1 MNKQSPLY
9 LCDRRACKHCS
20 PECRHT
26 TDITHAK
33 NFELGIDGVTMEEKV
48 YKMEDKLNHYSLVK
62 EGVNKYVEE
71 RTDQK

>member
-1 MNKQSPLY
+1 MNKQPPLY

-33 NFELGIDGVTMEEKV
+33 NFELGIDGVTMVEKV
-48 YKMEDKLNHYSLVK
+48 YKMEDIIRKGCYEDALYLG
-62 EGVNKYVEE
+62 E
-71 RTDQK
+71 Q

>member
-9 LCDRRACKHCS
+9 LCDRRACNHCS

-33 NFELGIDGVTMEEKV
+33 NFELGIDGVTMVEKV
-48 YKMEDKLNHYSLVK
+48 YKMEDIIRKGCYEDALYLG
-62 EGVNKYVEE
+62 E
-71 RTDQK
+71 

>member
-33 NFELGIDGVTMEEKV
+33 NFELGIDGVTMVEKV
-48 YKMEDKLNHYSLVK
+48 YKMEDIIRKGCYEDALYLG
-62 EGVNKYVEE
+62 E
-71 RTDQK
+71 

>member
-26 TDITHAK
+26 TDIAHAK
-33 NFELGIDGVTMEEKV
+33 NFELGIDGVTMVEKV
-48 YKMEDKLNHYSLVK
+48 YKMEDIIRKGCYEDALYLG
-62 EGVNKYVEE
+62 E
-71 RTDQK
+71 